1 MKAHLMM
8 LQKVGYKF
16 SNCVIEA
23 KDERWNLAKQS

>member
-23 KDERWNLAKQS
+23 KDER